1 MTNKMTIIAVLAIGI
16 AIVGLVS
23 PVIGQ
28 MRPCLGVQVMGT
40 IKYAD
45 SSPAVGWDVQVDFY
59 DYGDDINNPND
70 DVGWVTLLDRT
81 EVDSNGDYAS
91 CCVFVPPGSGTF
103 EDICPPLG
111 AFENRNYR
119 RWIWDQNDVEIIGGE
134 ERLPECGEWVEGDC
148 TCALVWDYTAQPY
161 IPEFST
167 IAIPVVSILGLLLF
181 FNYRKRR
188 GNK

>member
-1 MTNKMTIIAVLAIGI
+1 MMNKMSILTVLVIGI

-23 PVIGQ
+23 PVIAG
-28 MRPCLGVQVMGT
+28 MRPCLGVGVMGT
-40 IKYAD
+40 ITEDGA
-45 SSPAVGWDVQVDFY
+45 PAVGWDVKVEFY
-59 DYGDDINNPND
+59 DYGDSITNPVDDI
-70 DVGWVTLLDRT
+70 GWCTLLDRT
-81 EVDSNGDYAS
+81 EVDSSGNYAS
-91 CCVFVPPGSGTF
+91 GCKFVPPGSGTSG
-103 EDICPPLG
+103 ENCPPLG
-111 AFENRNYR
+111 AYENRNYR
-119 RWIWDQNDVEIIGGE
+119 RWIWDQNGDIVIGGE

>member
-1 MTNKMTIIAVLAIGI
+1 MMNKMSILTVLVIGI

-23 PVIGQ
+23 PVIAG
-28 MRPCLGVQVMGT
+28 MRPCEYVQVMGT
-40 IKYAD
+40 ITEDGA
-45 SSPAVGWDVQVDFY
+45 PAVGWDVKVEFY
-59 DYGDDINNPND
+59 DYNDINDPND
-70 DVGWVTLLDRT
+70 DIGWVTLLDRT

-91 CCVFVPPGSGTF
+91 GCYAVPPGTSGGN
-103 EDICPPLG
+103 CPPLG
-111 AFENRNYR
+111 AYENRNYR
-119 RWIWDQNDVEIIGGE
+119 RWIWDQNGDVIIGGE
-134 ERLPECGEWVEGDC
+134 ERHPVCGEWTMGTC
-148 TCALVWDYTAQPY
+148 TCNLRWDYVSQPY